1 MPSVTRLEKA
11 SALTMT
17 SKHRILIT
25 GAASGIGLALTQHF
39 AAAGH
44 EVVACDLQRG
54 PLEALRKEL
63 PQVRALAFDLSDAR
77 QIDAAFA
84 SLGNDTPDIV
94 INNAGLQH
102 VSPLEEFPP
111 EKWQLLIAV
120 MLTGTALLTRAA
132 LPSMR
137 RNNFGRIVNIGSIH
151 ALIASPFKS
160 AYVAAK
166 HGLIG
171 FSKTIALETHDADIT
186 INTVC
191 PGYVK
196 TPLVEAQIASLART
210 HKMTEQQVV
219 EEIMLKPMPKRQ
231 FITPEELIGSVE
243 FLLSPAA
250 RNITGQCIVLDGG
263 WTAQ

>member
-1 MPSVTRLEKA
+1 M
-11 SALTMT
+11 
-17 SKHRILIT
+17 I
-25 GAASGIGLALTQHF
+25 
-39 AAAGH
+39 
-44 EVVACDLQRG
+44 ACDLQQASLDSLQR
-54 PLEALRKEL
+54 EL
-63 PQVRALAFDLSDAR
+63 PRVRTLAFDVADAR
-77 QIDAAFA
+77 QIEAAFA
-84 SLGNDTPDIV
+84 TLEDNPPDV
-94 INNAGLQH
+94 LINNAGLQY
-102 VSPLEEFPP
+102 VAPLEEFPP
-111 EKWQLLIAV
+111 EKWQQLIAV

-137 RNNFGRIVNIGSIH
+137 RRGYGRIVNIGSIH

-171 FSKTIALETHDADIT
+171 FSKAIALETHDVDIT

-196 TPLVEAQIASLART
+196 TPLVEAQIAALART
-210 HKMTEQQVV
+210 HHMTPEQVV

-243 FLLSPAA
+243 FLLGPAA
-250 RNITGQCIVLDGG
+250 RNITGQCLVLDGG

>member
-1 MPSVTRLEKA
+1 MPSN
-11 SALTMT
+11 
-17 SKHRILIT
+17 HRILIT
-25 GAASGIGLALTQHF
+25 GAASGIGLALTEHF
-39 AAAGH
+39 VAGGH
-44 EVVACDLQRG
+44 EVIACDLQRAALDS
-54 PLEALRKEL
+54 LERSL
-63 PQVRALAFDLSDAR
+63 PQVRTLAFDLSDAR

-84 SLGNDTPDIV
+84 SLGEDTPDIL
-94 INNAGLQH
+94 INNAGLQF
-102 VSPLEEFPP
+102 VAPLEEFPP

-120 MLTGTALLTRAA
+120 MLTGTALLTRAV

-137 RNNFGRIVNIGSIH
+137 KRNYGRIVNIGSIH

-166 HGLIG
+166 HGLVG

-196 TPLVEAQIASLART
+196 TPLVDAQIASLAKT
-210 HKMTEQQVV
+210 HHMTQQQVV
-219 EEIMLKPMPKRQ
+219 EEIMLKPMPKRA
-231 FITPEELIGSVE
+231 FITTDELVGCVE

-250 RNITGQCIVLDGG
+250 RNITGQCLVLDGG

>member
-1 MPSVTRLEKA
+1 MA
-11 SALTMT
+11 

-25 GAASGIGLALTQHF
+25 GAASGIGLALTEHF
-39 AAAGH
+39 AAGGH
-44 EVVACDLQRG
+44 DVIACDLQ
-54 PLEALRKEL
+54 PSALDSLQKSL
-63 PQVRALAFDLSDAR
+63 PGVRTLAFDLADAR
-77 QIDAAFA
+77 QIDSAFA
-84 SLGNDTPDIV
+84 SLGADTPDIL
-94 INNAGLQH
+94 INNAGLQF

-120 MLTGTALLTRAA
+120 MLTGTALLTRAV

-137 RNNFGRIVNIGSIH
+137 TRNFGRIVNIGSIH

-196 TPLVEAQIASLART
+196 TPLVDAQIASLAKT
-210 HKMTEQQVV
+210 HHMTEQQVV
-219 EEIMLKPMPKRQ
+219 EEIMLKPMPKGQ
-231 FITPEELIGSVE
+231 FITTDELVGSVE
-243 FLLSPAA
+243 FLIGRAA
-250 RNITGQCIVLDGG
+250 RNITGQCLVLDGG

>member
-1 MPSVTRLEKA
+1 MA
-11 SALTMT
+11 

-25 GAASGIGLALTQHF
+25 GAASGIGLALTEHF
-39 AAAGH
+39 AAGGH
-44 EVVACDLQRG
+44 DVIACDLQQ
-54 PLEALRKEL
+54 PALDSLQKSL
-63 PQVRALAFDLSDAR
+63 PRVRTLAFDLSDAK

-84 SLGNDTPDIV
+84 SLGRDTPDIL
-94 INNAGLQH
+94 INNAGLQF

-111 EKWQLLIAV
+111 DKWQLLIAV
-120 MLTGTALLTRAA
+120 MLTGTALLTRAV

-137 RNNFGRIVNIGSIH
+137 QRNYGRIVNIGSIH

-166 HGLIG
+166 HGLVG
-171 FSKTIALETHDADIT
+171 FSKAIALETYDADIT

-196 TPLVEAQIASLART
+196 TPLVDAQIASLAKT
-210 HKMTEQQVV
+210 HHMTEQQVV
-219 EEIMLKPMPKRQ
+219 EEIMLKPMPKGE
-231 FITPEELIGSVE
+231 FITTEELVGSVE

-250 RNITGQCIVLDGG
+250 RNITGQCLVLDGG

>member
-1 MPSVTRLEKA
+1 MPT
-11 SALTMT
+11 T
-17 SKHRILIT
+17 LIT
-25 GAASGIGLALTQHF
+25 GAASGIGLALTKHF

-44 EVVACDLQRG
+44 RVVACDLQR
-54 PLEALRKEL
+54 EALDSMRSEL
-63 PQVRALAFDLSDAR
+63 PGIRTFAFDVSDAR
-77 QIDAAFA
+77 QIDETFA
-84 SLGNDTPDIV
+84 KLGDDSPDV
-94 INNAGLQH
+94 LINNAGLQY
-102 VSPLEEFPP
+102 VAPLEEFPAD
-111 EKWQLLIAV
+111 KWQQLISV
-120 MLTGTALLTRAA
+120 MLTGAALLTRAA
-132 LPSMR
+132 LPAMR
-137 RNNFGRIVNIGSIH
+137 RKNYGRIVNIGSIH
-151 ALIASPFKS
+151 ALVASPYKS

-196 TPLVEAQIASLART
+196 TPLVEAQIAALART
-210 HKMTEQQVV
+210 HHLTEQQVV

-250 RNITGQCIVLDGG
+250 RNITGQCLVLDGG

>member
-1 MPSVTRLEKA
+1 MA
-11 SALTMT
+11 A
-17 SKHRILIT
+17 KHRILIT
-25 GAASGIGLALTQHF
+25 GAASGIGFALTEHF
-39 AAAGH
+39 AALGH
-44 EVVACDLQRG
+44 DVIACDLQRSALDS
-54 PLEALRKEL
+54 LEKSL
-63 PQVRALAFDLSDAR
+63 PRVRTLAFDLSDAK

-84 SLGNDTPDIV
+84 SLGEETPDIL
-94 INNAGLQH
+94 INNAGLQF

-120 MLTGTALLTRAA
+120 MLTGTALLTRAV
-132 LPSMR
+132 LPPMR
-137 RNNFGRIVNIGSIH
+137 KRNYGRIVNIGSIH

-166 HGLIG
+166 HGLVG
-171 FSKTIALETHDADIT
+171 FSKTVALETHDADIT

-196 TPLVEAQIASLART
+196 TPLVDAQIASLAKT
-210 HKMTEQQVV
+210 HQMTEQQVV
-219 EEIMLKPMPKRQ
+219 EEIMLKPMPKRE
-231 FITPEELIGSVE
+231 FITTDELVGCVE

-250 RNITGQCIVLDGG
+250 RNITGQCLVVDGG